1 MDFALLPAVNA
12 ALVSADTLIIAIT
25 TTGLTPTGVALD
37 NTSLGALS
45 TTIKAANF
53 EAKLGQTLLVYQLN
67 NISCPVILVVG
78 AGDTKELSGRSL
90 QKLCASAYKA
100 LNSKS
105 KIIYS
110 FLSELSVTDRNNSQA
125 LTDIVRATLEA
136 SYRFEQFKSKKTST
150 EAKTMTLVV
159 GQELANA
166 TGQAALH
173 WEIGRASCRERV

>member
-1 MDFALLPAVNA
+1 
-12 ALVSADTLIIAIT
+12 
-25 TTGLTPTGVALD
+25 
-37 NTSLGALS
+37 
-45 TTIKAANF
+45 
-53 EAKLGQTLLVYQLN
+53 VYQLN

-100 LNSKS
+100 LNNKS

-136 SYRFEQFKSKKTST
+136 SYRFEQFKSKKTLLL
-150 EAKTMTLVV
+150 KPKP
-159 GQELANA
+159 
-166 TGQAALH
+166 
-173 WEIGRASCRERV
+173 